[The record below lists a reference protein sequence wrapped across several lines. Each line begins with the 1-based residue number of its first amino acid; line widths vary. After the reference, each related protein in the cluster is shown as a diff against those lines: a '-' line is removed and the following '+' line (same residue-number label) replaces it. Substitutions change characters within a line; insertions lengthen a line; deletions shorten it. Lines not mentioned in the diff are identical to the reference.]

1 MGKKNTVGQKFAWTP
16 VRTVHMRDGERTLLL
31 EVRHWGPWGNWA
43 WRWDTEIT
51 IMPHPDPRN
60 TGGYSGVTANGHTGY
75 AWQTFRDSKLHPDSY
90 FTAIGRRIFLT
101 PDAFDSPAS

>member
-1 MGKKNTVGQKFAWTP
+1 MSPFRRYWQWC
-16 VRTVHMRDGERTLLL
+16 
-31 EVRHWGPWGNWA
+31 
-43 WRWDTEIT
+43 
-51 IMPHPDPRN
+51 RN
-60 TGGYSGVTANGHTGY
+60 TEAEAYFENNGVTKEPARDSGIYYVMMKFPDAGNQWTTAYYGGVTVNGHTGY